1 MNASLV
7 KEVFDSDRG
16 LWLENKQRELYP
28 NPHVYATEGVP
39 SRLLAI
45 GLAQKYCAAA
55 AHSLNWFHF
64 IGRILGK
71 ALYEG
76 ILVDVAF
83 AGFFLAKV
91 RNPIHGIRCLY
102 VV

>member
-1 MNASLV
+1 MFKEFLTSLA

-16 LWLENKQRELYP
+16 LWLTTKQHELYP
-28 NPHVYATEGVP
+28 NPHSYATDGMMCTPRVIGFNANWLWP
-39 SRLLAI
+39 AHNLA
-45 GLAQKYCAAA
+45 
-55 AHSLNWFHF
+55 WFRF
-64 IGRILGK
+64 VGRILGK

-91 RNPIHGIRCLY
+91 SQMTIFFS
-102 VV
+102 